1 MLSKS
6 KNTKKYN
13 VFFPTPQ
20 LAGLGF
26 ADFSPDGLA
35 EGGAL
40 GGGTADHKGETA
52 TIMFEEPKQLA
63 YDSV

>member
-1 MLSKS
+1 MC
-6 KNTKKYN
+6 
-13 VFFPTPQ
+13 FFPTPQ

-40 GGGTADHKGETA
+40 GGGTADHKGEPA
-52 TIMFEEPKQLA
+52 TVMFEEPKQLA